1 MLVREQSVNCSKEEI
16 LVMVSHCTTPE
27 VLETPLKSQNL
38 YLNIMFYKCVVK
50 SLW

>member
-1 MLVREQSVNCSKEEI
+1 MLVREQSVNYSKEEI
-16 LVMVSHCTTPE
+16 LVMVSHCIAPE

-38 YLNIMFYKCVVK
+38 YLDITFCKCVVK